1 VFNIPRLLVS
11 GVSRS
16 AGKTTF
22 CIGLL
27 DVLRRRGAVVQPYKK
42 GPDYIDPM
50 WMSTASG
57 RECRNLD
64 FHMMGR
70 ENILRSFQSASAGAQ
85 MALIEGNQGLFDGLD
100 LEGSDSTAALARLL
114 DSPLVLVVDS
124 SRMNRGVA
132 PLLFGYVKFDP
143 ELKIA
148 GVILN
153 KVGNPRHE
161 SKLVKAIDRYV
172 GIPVLG
178 AIPKM
183 SGEVEMMERH
193 LGLIPAKEDPA
204 LAEKVCAIGAAIE
217 KYCDVA
223 KFHEIAH
230 SAQPVKKAKP
240 CMNPPGLRPPPLS
253 GGQLQHRALDVKIGV
268 AMDRA
273 FTFYYPENLEALEA
287 SGAQIVPFSPL
298 TDGDLPEVNGLY
310 IGGGFPEVFM
320 KQLSANHTVLRRM
333 KEEVE
338 AGLPVYAECGGLM
351 YLCRAIIWH
360 GEVAKMA
367 GVIPADVEM
376 TKKPVGLG
384 YVTLLPTGACGWLKP
399 EGEIRC
405 HEFHHSRLTN
415 VTGDLVYAYKVTRG
429 HGITG
434 SSDGVVYKN
443 VLASYSHL
451 HHCGSPNWAEDFVNH
466 VRAVG
471 RTSGAD

>member
-1 VFNIPRLLVS
+1 MELTVFNIPRLLVS

-27 DVLRRRGAVVQPYKK
+27 DVLRRGGSVVQPYKK

-50 WMSTASG
+50 WLSTASG

-70 ENILRSFQSASAGAQ
+70 ENILRSFQSASTGAQ

-124 SRMNRGVA
+124 ARMNRGVA

-178 AIPKM
+178 AIPRM

-193 LGLIPAKEDPA
+193 LGLIPVKEDPA
-204 LAEKVCAIGAAIE
+204 LPEKVHAIGSAIE
-217 KYCDVA
+217 KYCDVT

-230 SAQPVKKAKP
+230 SAQPMKKAKP
-240 CMNPPGLRPPPLS
+240 CIKLEPKKP
-253 GGQLQHRALDVKIGV
+253 DVRIGV

-273 FTFYYPENLEALEA
+273 FTFYYPENLEALKA
-287 SGAQIVPFSPL
+287 NGAEIVPFSPL
-298 TDGDLPEVNGLY
+298 ADSDLPQVNALY

-320 KQLSANHTVLRRM
+320 KQLSENHNMLRRVR
-333 KEEVE
+333 EEVE
-338 AGLPVYAECGGLM
+338 AGLPVYGECGGLM
-351 YLCRAIIWH
+351 YLCRSIVWH
-360 GEVAKMA
+360 GEAAKMA

-384 YVTLLPTGACGWLKP
+384 YVTLNATGACGWLKP
-399 EGEIRC
+399 EGTIRC

-415 VTGDLVYAYKVTRG
+415 ITGDLVYAYKVTRG

-471 RTSGAD
+471 RTT

>member
-1 VFNIPRLLVS
+1 LFNIPRLLVS

-16 AGKTTF
+16 SGKTTF

-27 DVLRRRGAVVQPYKK
+27 DALRRKGTAVQPYKK

-50 WMSTASG
+50 WLSAASG

-70 ENILRSFQSASAGAQ
+70 DNILRSFQSSARGAG

-100 LEGSDSTAALARLL
+100 LEGSDSTASLARLL
-114 DSPLVLVVDS
+114 DSPLILVVDS
-124 SRMNRGVA
+124 TRMNRGVA
-132 PLLFGYVKFDP
+132 PLLFGYVNFDP
-143 ELKIA
+143 SLKIA

-153 KVGNPRHE
+153 KVANPRHE

-172 GIPVLG
+172 GVTVLG

-183 SGEVEMMERH
+183 PDEVEMMERH
-193 LGLIPAKEDPA
+193 LGLIPVKEDPA
-204 LAEKVCAIGAAIE
+204 LPDKVGVIGSAIE
-217 KYCDVA
+217 KYCDIA
-223 KFHEIAH
+223 KFEEIAH
-230 SAQPVKKAKP
+230 AAKP
-240 CMNPPGLRPPPLS
+240 MKQAPPCQKPSLRKP
-253 GGQLQHRALDVKIGV
+253 DVKIGV

-287 SGAQIVPFSPL
+287 SGAEIVPFSPL
-298 TDGDLPEVNGLY
+298 TDTDLPEVNGLY

-320 KQLSANHTVLRRM
+320 DQLSANQNMLRRV
-333 KEEVE
+333 KEEIE

-351 YLCRAIIWH
+351 YLCRSIVWK
-360 GEVAKMA
+360 GNVARMA
-367 GVIPADVEM
+367 GVVPADVEM

-384 YVTLLPTGACGWLKP
+384 YVTLSSTGACGWLKP

-405 HEFHHSRLTN
+405 HEFHHSRL
-415 VTGDLVYAYKVTRG
+415 VHMTGDLAYAYKVTRG
-429 HGITG
+429 HGVTG
-434 SSDGVVYKN
+434 DRDGVVYKN

-471 RTSGAD
+471 RKVEAVTNVKQETAR

>member
-1 VFNIPRLLVS
+1 MFNIPRLLVS

-27 DVLRRRGAVVQPYKK
+27 EVLRRRGGVVQPYKK

-50 WMSTASG
+50 WLSNASG

-70 ENILRSFQSASAGAQ
+70 ENILRSFQSASSGAE

-124 SRMNRGVA
+124 TRMNRGVA
-132 PLLFGYVKFDP
+132 PLLFGYVRFDP

-193 LGLIPAKEDPA
+193 LGLIPVKEDPA
-204 LAEKVCAIGAAIE
+204 LPEKVHAIGAAME
-217 KYCDVA
+217 KYCDVE

-230 SAQPVKKAKP
+230 SAQPMKKAKP
-240 CMNPPGLRPPPLS
+240 CVKPPP
-253 GGQLQHRALDVKIGV
+253 RTPDVKIGV

-287 SGAQIVPFSPL
+287 SGARTVPFSLL
-298 TDGDLPEVNGLY
+298 TDSDLPEVNGLY

-320 KQLSANHTVLRRM
+320 EQLSANHAMLRRV
-333 KEEVE
+333 KEEAE

-351 YLCRAIIWH
+351 YLCRSIVWKGNI
-360 GEVAKMA
+360 AKMA

-384 YVTLLPTGACGWLKP
+384 YVTLDATGACGWLKP

-415 VTGDLVYAYKVTRG
+415 ITGDLVYAYKVTRG

-434 SSDGVVYKN
+434 SHDGVVYRN

-451 HHCGSPNWAEDFVNH
+451 HHCGSPNWAEDFVSH

-471 RTSGAD
+471 RTSGGRR

>member
-50 WMSTASG
+50 WLSTASG

-132 PLLFGYVKFDP
+132 PLLFGYVKFAP

-183 SGEVEMMERH
+183 PDEVEMMERH
-193 LGLIPAKEDPA
+193 LGLIPVKEDPA
-204 LAEKVCAIGAAIE
+204 LPEKVHVIGSAIE

-223 KFHEIAH
+223 KFQEIAH
-230 SAQPVKKAKP
+230 SALPVKKARPCIKLTPRKP
-240 CMNPPGLRPPPLS
+240 
-253 GGQLQHRALDVKIGV
+253 DVKIGV

-287 SGAQIVPFSPL
+287 SGAELVPFSPL
-298 TDGDLPEVNGLY
+298 NDGDLPEVNGLY

-320 KQLSANHTVLRRM
+320 KQISANHNMLRRV

-338 AGLPVYAECGGLM
+338 AGMPVYAECGGLM
-351 YLCRAIIWH
+351 YLCRAILWH
-360 GEVAKMA
+360 GEVATMV
-367 GVIPADVEM
+367 GVIQADVEM
-376 TKKPVGLG
+376 TRKPVGLG
-384 YVTLLPTGACGWLKP
+384 YVTLSPTGSCEWLKP
-399 EGEIRC
+399 DGAIRC

-415 VTGDLVYAYKVTRG
+415 VTDDIVYAYKVTRG

-434 SSDGVVYKN
+434 AHDGVVYKN

-471 RTSGAD
+471 RRSGV